1 MLARLS
7 ASIPRFPIA
16 GEVGHDRIGRG
27 FDRQRRMVVAK
38 KKPSA
43 LKALARLN
51 DERLALEARA
61 AELRRAAAL
70 ELGMVVLDAG
80 GADLGP
86 ARLRDLISKAVAAG
100 PDAASRTVSSKGESM
115 AAATQTKPTPS
126 VSAEADH
133 G

>member
-1 MLARLS
+1 M
-7 ASIPRFPIA
+7 
-16 GEVGHDRIGRG
+16 
-27 FDRQRRMVVAK
+27 AK

-43 LKALARLN
+43 LKALAILN

-61 AELRRAAAL
+61 AELKHAAAL

-86 ARLRDLISKAVAAG
+86 ARLRDLISKAAAPG
-100 PDAASRTVSSKGESM
+100 PDAAPRTVSSKGESM
-115 AAATQTKPTPS
+115 AAGTQTKPRPS
-126 VSAEADH
+126 LSAEADH

>member
-1 MLARLS
+1 M
-7 ASIPRFPIA
+7 
-16 GEVGHDRIGRG
+16 
-27 FDRQRRMVVAK
+27 AK
-38 KKPSA
+38 KKSSA
-43 LKALARLN
+43 LEALAKLN

-86 ARLRDLISKAVAAG
+86 ARLRDLVTEALAAG
-100 PDAASRTVSSKGESM
+100 PDAGLRMLSGKGQSIAAVMQDKLKLSASS
-115 AAATQTKPTPS
+115 
-126 VSAEADH
+126 EADN

>member
-1 MLARLS
+1 M
-7 ASIPRFPIA
+7 
-16 GEVGHDRIGRG
+16 
-27 FDRQRRMVVAK
+27 AK

-43 LKALARLN
+43 LKALAMVN

-86 ARLRDLISKAVAAG
+86 ARLRDLIAKAVAAG
-100 PDAASRTVSSKGESM
+100 PDAASRTVSGKGESM
-115 AAATQTKPTPS
+115 AAGAQTKPAPS

>member
-1 MLARLS
+1 M
-7 ASIPRFPIA
+7 
-16 GEVGHDRIGRG
+16 
-27 FDRQRRMVVAK
+27 AK

-43 LKALARLN
+43 LKALAMVN

-86 ARLRDLISKAVAAG
+86 ARLRDLVAGALAAG
-100 PDAASRTVSSKGESM
+100 PGAATRTVSGKGQRM
-115 AAATQTKPTPS
+115 AAATKVEPKQNA
-126 VSAEADH
+126 SAEADH

>member
-1 MLARLS
+1 M
-7 ASIPRFPIA
+7 
-16 GEVGHDRIGRG
+16 
-27 FDRQRRMVVAK
+27 AK

-43 LKALARLN
+43 LKALAMVN

-61 AELRRAAAL
+61 AELKRAASL

-86 ARLRDLISKAVAAG
+86 ARLRDLIAKAVAAG
-100 PDAASRTVSSKGESM
+100 PDVGSRTEPGKGESM
-115 AAATQTKPTPS
+115 AAATRAKPAPT